1 MSLHLRVNIEQ
12 LRKNLSSTH
21 VTVARELT
29 NAQHNY
35 VLRIGEIIKS
45 MSECG
50 EEDGSKEKLAQLQAE
65 KKKIEQELTPRFYER
80 SNESIEEIAE
90 IDALKKQEIVVGKN
104 GEIQMYHH
112 LIIKKKCIIL

>member
-1 MSLHLRVNIEQ
+1 MNLHLRVNIKQ

-35 VLRIGEIIKS
+35 VVRIGKIIKS

-50 EEDGSKEKLAQLQAE
+50 EEDGSKETLAQLQAE
-65 KKKIEQELTPRFYER
+65 KKKIEQELTPRYISQAHINIQSVEDVR
-80 SNESIEEIAE
+80 VLE
-90 IDALKKQEIVVGKN
+90 KQVIVVGKD
-104 GEIQMYHH
+104 GEIYESDD
-112 LIIKKKCIIL
+112 IITGN